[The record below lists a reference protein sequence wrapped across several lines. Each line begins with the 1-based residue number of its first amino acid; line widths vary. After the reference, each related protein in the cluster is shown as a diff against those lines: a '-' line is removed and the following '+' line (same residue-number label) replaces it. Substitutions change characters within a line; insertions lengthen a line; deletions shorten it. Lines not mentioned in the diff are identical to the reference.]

1 MKALAFQPAR
11 GAVEIIRV
19 PDPALSSADQV
30 MVEMLRGGI
39 CATDRAVV
47 AGRVGA
53 TPNEADFLVTGHESL
68 GRVVETG
75 GGVSTLRPGDLVSSS
90 PRRPCAEGCE
100 QCGRDRADLC
110 ETGGWLERG
119 IHGMHGFF
127 AELVV
132 EHSPYLF
139 RVSPELE
146 PVAVLM
152 EPVSVVEK
160 ALTRMADAEE
170 ALFGRRKRG
179 KLLVLGAGPIG
190 LLTTL
195 IARMEGYSVTTV
207 SIEETESR
215 RAGIV
220 KEAGA
225 DYVVSGQLAGGDFD
239 ALIDC
244 TGHPTAAF
252 DHLEHVT
259 ANSIVVLVG
268 SSRAGHPREIDVGGL
283 FTQAILKNQVWLA
296 TISSDPGSWRKA
308 ARDLGRIHGEQPG
321 LLDQVITHRIHWE
334 ASGPAFLGRGAGEIK
349 TVLEFGEGGGNA

>member
-1 MKALAFQPAR
+1 MKALAFQPAQ
-11 GAVEIIRV
+11 GTVEIIRL
-19 PDPALSSADQV
+19 PDPSLSSEDHV

-53 TPNEADFLVTGHESL
+53 TPDEEDFLVTGHESL
-68 GRVVETG
+68 GRVMEVSR
-75 GGVSTLRPGDLVSSS
+75 GVSTLRPGDLVAAS
-90 PRRPCAEGCE
+90 PRRPCAEPCE
-100 QCGRDRADLC
+100 QCGRARADLC

-132 EHSPYLF
+132 EHAPYLF

-160 ALTRMADAEE
+160 ALTRMADAEA

-179 KLLVLGAGPIG
+179 NLLVLGAGPIG
-190 LLTTL
+190 ILTSL
-195 IARMEGYSVTTV
+195 VARLEGYRVTTV
-207 SIEETESR
+207 SIEETDSR
-215 RAGIV
+215 RASIV
-220 KEAGA
+220 KDAGA
-225 DYVVSGQLAGGDFD
+225 DYVVSGQLTGGDFD

-308 ARDLGRIHGEQPG
+308 
-321 LLDQVITHRIHWE
+321 
-334 ASGPAFLGRGAGEIK
+334 GRGPGANPSRASR
-349 TVLEFGEGGGNA
+349 TT